1 MVSSIG
7 LQGIVK
13 GGQQP
18 IYHALIG
25 LYASG
30 TTGTYGAGAANLLT
44 SSVYTAADGTFSITN
59 DYSCPTSTTQVYLT
73 ASGGDPSGQATSFS
87 NNAIQLVAALG
98 ACGNLSGSTFISVNE
113 VTTAAAAFALGQFY
127 GGFGTTADSIG
138 APAVNTIGLINAF
151 ATAHNLANVSTGF
164 ATPTTAASGTN
175 YSLYSTDQQKLNTI
189 ANILADCVNQTTN
202 GSAVCSNLFS
212 YVTPAYAPLTSTPA
226 TAPVNIFQAAVY
238 MSLNPTS
245 TNASGSQ
252 VSNLLVLQTPY
263 QPFSPALSGAPTD
276 WTLAIQYAGT
286 GINYNSSA
294 AVDAN
299 GDIWLSNASS
309 PGGVVMLNGGTGT
322 VGGTAGVAGGVIGF
336 YTGPSAYSTIVSNG
350 TRQVAI
356 DLNGKAWFGN
366 FSGTGTTAASGTSNY
381 YMFRAT
387 GGVGVDG
394 YFNYISGATNQYS
407 VAVDPSGEV
416 FGLTSGATLAYTSP
430 TASSGANLTQ
440 VYTGSGTSG
449 GAGLAIDANHNGY
462 ITATAGPL
470 VPFTGPTPAAVGTTI
485 AAATTGFSTP
495 YGVAIDGSSQLWVA
509 NEPSSSFFLTVYNKT
524 NSTFTKITNS
534 CLQKPGFI
542 AFDGNGNAWVTNENV
557 ISGTNYGVCVFN
569 SSGTLISNSVGY
581 NAHGV
586 NTQRGIAIDL
596 SGNVWLTSYITSASA
611 TVTEL
616 VGAAVPAVTPIAYAI
631 KNHQVGL
638 RPGGATSSSIS
649 GGSPQSA
656 QVNAAFSTALGVLI
670 TDAGG
675 NPVPGLSVTFSAP
688 SSGAGATLSAA
699 TAVTNT
705 SGIASVTATANTV
718 AGAYV
723 VTASAIGVPTQS
735 FMLSNTA
742 GVPNTISLNSGS
754 LQSTQLNTTF
764 AQPLVALVKDAY
776 GNPVSGV
783 PVTFTPPG
791 STASAVIW
799 GTGGAASSNTDS
811 TGLASVTAVA
821 NNALG
826 TYSVTASATGVSG
839 SVSYAL
845 TNTAISSNVIAQVT
859 VNSYATPAIT
869 VPGDFVGLS
878 QNTSDVQKMIGYMPT
893 YGGTITMNPIYEKL
907 IDNLQSITGTPMV
920 LRMDGDGPG
929 PTTLYNAL
937 PVLNQL
943 YLDKGNKYFIGIDLE
958 NGMNIVSGT
967 TTIAGEEVGYIT
979 SGALNAAS
987 IEAIELGNEPDGYV
1001 AGGAKTSYSY
1011 TQYLSDEQTFWNA
1024 LSPISNG
1031 LKFAALVFAGNDL
1044 SYSENDYLQKRSS
1057 HVSMF
1062 DFHYYGGANCTSAPA
1077 QNALLLPSSLA
1088 PQTGY
1093 QNNYPANTYL
1103 SSAIA
1108 TAQSAGI
1115 PYIRAGE
1122 MNSIACHGAFG
1133 VSDTFSSALWAMD
1146 MGMSYAASGVTGIN
1160 FFLWTDQSYTKGLTG
1175 DAAYN
1180 AFDFTYA
1187 TGTTRTWTLAYVAP
1201 EYYAMMMLDYM
1212 VKNNAGVIASPV
1224 INNPGRF
1231 SAWAT
1236 KDTAGVLHVLLLN
1249 KEDGTNGAVS
1259 STGTVQLMLPGRGTA
1274 TVTRLKSSNVYGGW
1288 WNPSTG
1294 TINTTGSVTGETGIT
1309 INGQT
1314 FDASTDGSIQG
1325 TATSETVTPVNGTY
1339 TLNVPVAN
1347 AAILTFQ

>member
-1 MVSSIG
+1 MTRTRIPSIPAR
-7 LQGIVK
+7 LVQLSIM
-13 GGQQP
+13 
-18 IYHALIG
+18 ALLALSLG
-25 LYASG
+25 CG
-30 TTGTYGAGAANLLT
+30 GAA
-44 SSVYTAADGTFSITN
+44 GTNTVG
-59 DYSCPTSTTQVYLT
+59 P
-73 ASGGDPSGQATSFS
+73 
-87 NNAIQLVAALG
+87 
-98 ACGNLSGSTFISVNE
+98 
-113 VTTAAAAFALGQFY
+113 AAA
-127 GGFGTTADSIG
+127 
-138 APAVNTIGLINAF
+138 
-151 ATAHNLANVSTGF
+151 
-164 ATPTTAASGTN
+164 
-175 YSLYSTDQQKLNTI
+175 
-189 ANILADCVNQTTN
+189 
-202 GSAVCSNLFS
+202 
-212 YVTPAYAPLTSTPA
+212 
-226 TAPVNIFQAAVY
+226 
-238 MSLNPTS
+238 
-245 TNASGSQ
+245 
-252 VSNLLVLQTPY
+252 
-263 QPFSPALSGAPTD
+263 
-276 WTLAIQYAGT
+276 
-286 GINYNSSA
+286 
-294 AVDAN
+294 
-299 GDIWLSNASS
+299 
-309 PGGVVMLNGGTGT
+309 
-322 VGGTAGVAGGVIGF
+322 
-336 YTGPSAYSTIVSNG
+336 
-350 TRQVAI
+350 
-356 DLNGKAWFGN
+356 
-366 FSGTGTTAASGTSNY
+366 
-381 YMFRAT
+381 
-387 GGVGVDG
+387 
-394 YFNYISGATNQYS
+394 
-407 VAVDPSGEV
+407 
-416 FGLTSGATLAYTSP
+416 
-430 TASSGANLTQ
+430 
-440 VYTGSGTSG
+440 
-449 GAGLAIDANHNGY
+449 
-462 ITATAGPL
+462 
-470 VPFTGPTPAAVGTTI
+470 
-485 AAATTGFSTP
+485 
-495 YGVAIDGSSQLWVA
+495 
-509 NEPSSSFFLTVYNKT
+509 
-524 NSTFTKITNS
+524 
-534 CLQKPGFI
+534 
-542 AFDGNGNAWVTNENV
+542 
-557 ISGTNYGVCVFN
+557 
-569 SSGTLISNSVGY
+569 
-581 NAHGV
+581 
-586 NTQRGIAIDL
+586 
-596 SGNVWLTSYITSASA
+596 
-611 TVTEL
+611 
-616 VGAAVPAVTPIAYAI
+616 
-631 KNHQVGL
+631 
-638 RPGGATSSSIS
+638 SSIS

-656 QVNAAFSTALGVLI
+656 QVQVGFSAALGVLV
-670 TDAGG
+670 TDASG
-675 NPVPGLSVTFSAP
+675 NPVPGLTVTFTAP
-688 SSGAGATLSAA
+688 NSGAGATFSAA

-718 AGAYV
+718 AGGYV

-735 FMLSNTA
+735 FMLTNTA

-754 LQSTQLNTTF
+754 SQSAQKNTTF
-764 AQPLVALVKDAY
+764 AQLLVAQVKDAY

-791 STASAVIW
+791 STASAVLW
-799 GTGGAASSNTDS
+799 GISVGSGGAAYNNTDN
-811 TGLASVTAVA
+811 TGSASVTAVA

-826 TYSVTASATGVSG
+826 SYSVTASASGVSG

-859 VNSYATPAIT
+859 VNSYATPTIK

-878 QNTSDVQKMIGYMPT
+878 HGQSDVQKMIGYMPT

-907 IDNLQSITGTPMV
+907 IDNLQKITGTPMA

-929 PTTLYNAL
+929 PNTLYNAL

-943 YLDKGNKYFIGIDLE
+943 YLDKSNKYFIGFDFVDDNL
-958 NGMNIVSGT
+958 
-967 TTIAGEEVGYIT
+967 TIATGMVSSIT
-979 SGALNAAS
+979 SGVLNPAS
-987 IEAIELGNEPDGYV
+987 IEALELCNEPDGYV
-1001 AGGAKTSYSY
+1001 AGAKSSYSY
-1011 TQYLSDEQTFWNA
+1011 NQFLTDEQTFWNA
-1024 LSPISNG
+1024 ISPISNG
-1031 LKFAALVFAGNDL
+1031 LKVAAPVFTGNDT
-1044 SYSENDYLQKRSS
+1044 SYSESNYLQLRSS

-1160 FFLWTDQSYTKGLTG
+1160 FFLAPDQSYHKALSG
-1175 DAAYN
+1175 DNAYN

-1274 TVTRLKSSNVYGGW
+1274 TDTRLKSSNVYGGW

>member
-1 MVSSIG
+1 MPQIRFTAIPARIAQLSVMTLLSFG
-7 LQGIVK
+7 LGC
-13 GGQQP
+13 G
-18 IYHALIG
+18 
-25 LYASG
+25 
-30 TTGTYGAGAANLLT
+30 GAA
-44 SSVYTAADGTFSITN
+44 
-59 DYSCPTSTTQVYLT
+59 
-73 ASGGDPSGQATSFS
+73 
-87 NNAIQLVAALG
+87 
-98 ACGNLSGSTFISVNE
+98 
-113 VTTAAAAFALGQFY
+113 
-127 GGFGTTADSIG
+127 
-138 APAVNTIGLINAF
+138 
-151 ATAHNLANVSTGF
+151 
-164 ATPTTAASGTN
+164 
-175 YSLYSTDQQKLNTI
+175 
-189 ANILADCVNQTTN
+189 
-202 GSAVCSNLFS
+202 
-212 YVTPAYAPLTSTPA
+212 
-226 TAPVNIFQAAVY
+226 
-238 MSLNPTS
+238 
-245 TNASGSQ
+245 
-252 VSNLLVLQTPY
+252 
-263 QPFSPALSGAPTD
+263 APT
-276 WTLAIQYAGT
+276 
-286 GINYNSSA
+286 
-294 AVDAN
+294 
-299 GDIWLSNASS
+299 
-309 PGGVVMLNGGTGT
+309 P
-322 VGGTAGVAGGVIGF
+322 VGG
-336 YTGPSAYSTIVSNG
+336 
-350 TRQVAI
+350 
-356 DLNGKAWFGN
+356 
-366 FSGTGTTAASGTSNY
+366 
-381 YMFRAT
+381 
-387 GGVGVDG
+387 
-394 YFNYISGATNQYS
+394 
-407 VAVDPSGEV
+407 AV
-416 FGLTSGATLAYTSP
+416 
-430 TASSGANLTQ
+430 
-440 VYTGSGTSG
+440 
-449 GAGLAIDANHNGY
+449 
-462 ITATAGPL
+462 
-470 VPFTGPTPAAVGTTI
+470 
-485 AAATTGFSTP
+485 
-495 YGVAIDGSSQLWVA
+495 
-509 NEPSSSFFLTVYNKT
+509 
-524 NSTFTKITNS
+524 
-534 CLQKPGFI
+534 
-542 AFDGNGNAWVTNENV
+542 
-557 ISGTNYGVCVFN
+557 
-569 SSGTLISNSVGY
+569 
-581 NAHGV
+581 
-586 NTQRGIAIDL
+586 
-596 SGNVWLTSYITSASA
+596 
-611 TVTEL
+611 
-616 VGAAVPAVTPIAYAI
+616 
-631 KNHQVGL
+631 
-638 RPGGATSSSIS
+638 SSSIS
-649 GGSPQSA
+649 GGSLQSA
-656 QVNAAFSTALGVLI
+656 QVGAAFSTALGVLI
-670 TDAGG
+670 TDASGH
-675 NPVPGLSVTFSAP
+675 PISGLTVSFSAP
-688 SSGAGATLSAA
+688 STGASASLSAA
-699 TAVTNT
+699 TAVTGTN
-705 SGIASVTATANTV
+705 GIATVTATANTV

-723 VTASAIGVPTQS
+723 VAASAVGVPTQS

-742 GVPNTISLNSGS
+742 GVPTAISLTGGS
-754 LQSTQLNTTF
+754 SQSTQLNTTF
-764 AQPLVALVKDAY
+764 PQLLTALVKDAY
-776 GNPVSGV
+776 GNPVPGV
-783 PVTFTPPG
+783 TVNFAVPG
-791 STASAVIW
+791 SAASAVIW
-799 GTGGAASSNTDS
+799 GTSTGSGFAAYSNTS
-811 TGLASVTAVA
+811 NAGIASVTALA
-821 NNALG
+821 NNTAG
-826 TYSVTASATGVSG
+826 SYTVTASATGVSG

-878 QNTSDVQKMIGYMPT
+878 HGQSDVQKIIGYMPT

-1031 LKFAALVFAGNDL
+1031 LKFAAPVFAGNDL

-1088 PQTGY
+1088 PTNGY
-1093 QNNYPANTYL
+1093 QNNYPADSYL
-1103 SSAIA
+1103 SSAIT
-1108 TAQSAGI
+1108 TAQNAGI
-1115 PYIRAGE
+1115 TNIRAGE

-1160 FFLWTDQSYTKGLTG
+1160 FFLAPDQSYHKALSG
-1175 DAAYN
+1175 DNAYN